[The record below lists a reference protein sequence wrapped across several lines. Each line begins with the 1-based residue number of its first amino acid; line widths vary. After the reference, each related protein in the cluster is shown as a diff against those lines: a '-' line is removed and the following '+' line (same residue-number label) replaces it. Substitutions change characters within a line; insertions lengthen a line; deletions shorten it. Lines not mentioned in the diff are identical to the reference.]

1 MKDIPLKE
9 FVKKH
14 KQAKAAEII
23 GVNQSAVS
31 QMIAAGRAVFFRK
44 VKAGFEVYEIRSLR
58 KSA

>member
-9 FVKKH
+9 FVQKH
-14 KQAKAAEII
+14 NQSKAAEII

-31 QMIAAGRAVFFRK
+31 QMLAAGRAIFFRK
-44 VKAGFEVYEIRSLR
+44 VKAGFEVYEIRSFS